1 MSDSSPIRTIIV
13 LESIGT
19 KTKKRGNCTCLL
31 VPRREALASPGSS
44 ETSNAEAHA
53 DMYIYHNY
61 MAAMRTMPAVT
72 YAVCINIPT

>member
-1 MSDSSPIRTIIV
+1 MSDSSPIKTIIV

-53 DMYIYHNY
+53 DMIYTTPTWQPC
-61 MAAMRTMPAVT
+61 AQCRPSRMR
-72 YAVCINIPT
+72 YG